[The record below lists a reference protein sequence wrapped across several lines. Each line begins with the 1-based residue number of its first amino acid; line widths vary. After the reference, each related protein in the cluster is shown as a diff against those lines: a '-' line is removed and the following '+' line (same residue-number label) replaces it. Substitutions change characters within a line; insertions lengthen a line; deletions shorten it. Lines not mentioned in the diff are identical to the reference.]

1 MFTRRF
7 FLKGLSAAAAML
19 PFTAAT
25 GAAAA
30 TAAAPVFSDTRL
42 MMGTFVTVSISGT
55 SDTHAADAAGRA
67 FERMTALESL
77 LTRHRAS
84 SPLGQ
89 LNAAG
94 SLSDVPPE
102 LLAVLEASARMH
114 RVTAGAFDPTVLPL
128 LGVLEENPEA
138 PDARLMAEA
147 AELVGLEHVRMGKG
161 GVRFER
167 SGMMLSLDGI
177 AKGHIADEGARA
189 LLAAGVRNFLINAGG
204 DIVARGDKNG
214 LPWRVAVENPEK
226 YEGRGE
232 YPAVI
237 ALRDQAIATSGSYEN
252 VLNREGTLNHILHPA
267 TGRCASIPGVSVT
280 AASAMEADAL
290 ATALCVM
297 PDPVAFTEGL
307 PGASCFVTL
316 KGGATHRSSR
326 WA

>member
-30 TAAAPVFSDTRL
+30 APVFSDTRL
-42 MMGTFVTVSISGT
+42 MMGTFVTVLISGT

-67 FERMTALESL
+67 FERMIALESL

-94 SLSDVPPE
+94 SLGDVPPE

-128 LGVLEENPEA
+128 LGVLEQNPES

-147 AELVGLEHVRMGKG
+147 AELVGMEHVRMGRN
-161 GVRFER
+161 GVRLER

-189 LLAAGVRNFLINAGG
+189 LQAAGVRNFLINAGG

-307 PGASCFVTL
+307 PRAACLVTL
-316 KGGATHRSSR
+316 KGGAVRRSSR